1 MATSPNFIQP
11 TNSNLVQDYIAMLLN
26 DRYVTQSIVEI
37 RPQFNK
43 LHTLIDKTQGSPIFV
58 NKMLIEQPF
67 VDSAMP
73 VATCNGVS
81 LSASNSIATITI
93 TGNTK
98 DIFAKPFSVRD
109 NVTQTEG
116 KILSHSATT
125 LVVSFVASGTS
136 GVTAFTASDFATG
149 NNITQT
155 GVAHMDFYTEDR
167 TTENLYRLP
176 NLRSIAL
183 GTVTKSITLS
193 QKDMIELQRIE
204 KEINGVQY
212 LAWKQVMGMM
222 SDYYNGLEEMSIYS
236 NRVLPNS
243 LGDGG
248 KAASLPWQIKNED
261 GVYIPMGA
269 SPNEQTLMDIIEQMR
284 EKTGH
289 GGEYTLL
296 PGTDFVSGIQKAVS
310 KNWITYTGKNNTFGG
325 ASVDGIDV
333 DEYTFMGTT
342 LKIVKD
348 FNDFNHPQW
357 DNTISTL
364 TGKRKSAS
372 SCLLLNT
379 SPVQTSM
386 GEMLPWCQTYV
397 YGKPGTTIGNGGYRV
412 IENGT
417 IDQYGNALPKST
429 GTTPVVGYQM
439 ESTMANVLTDP
450 TKHAFAELSE

>member
-11 TNSNLVQDYIAMLLN
+11 TNSNLVQDYIAMLLDN
-26 DRYVTQSIVEI
+26 RYITQSIIEM

-43 LHTLIDKTQGSPIFV
+43 LHTLIDKTQGTPKFV
-58 NKMLIEQPF
+58 NKMLVETPYI
-67 VDSAMP
+67 DSAVP
-73 VATCNGVS
+73 TATCNGVT
-81 LSASNSIATITI
+81 LSAGNSIATITL

-109 NVTQTEG
+109 NVTGTEG

-125 LVVSFVASGTS
+125 LVVSFVSSGTS
-136 GVTAFTASDFATG
+136 GVTAFTSSDFFTG

-155 GVAHMDFYTEDR
+155 GVAHMDYYTEDR

-176 NLRSIAL
+176 LFRKIAL
-183 GTVTKSITLS
+183 GTVTKSISLS
-193 QKDMIELQRIE
+193 QKDMIEINRITE
-204 KEINGVQY
+204 EINGVQY
-212 LAWKQVMGMM
+212 MAWKQVMGMM
-222 SDYYNGLEEMSIYS
+222 SDYYNGLEEMSLYS
-236 NRVLPNS
+236 NRVLPNE

-248 KAASLPWQIKNED
+248 KAASLIWQIKNED
-261 GVYIPMGA
+261 GVYIPMSS
-269 SPNEQTLMDIIEQMR
+269 SPSEQTLMNLIEQMR
-284 EKTGH
+284 DKTGH

-296 PGTDFVSGIQKAVS
+296 CGTDFVSGIQKAVA

-325 ASVDGIDV
+325 TSVQGIDV
-333 DEYTFMGTT
+333 DEYTYMGTT
-342 LKIVKD
+342 LKVVKD

-357 DNTISTL
+357 DTTISTI
-364 TGKRKSAS
+364 TGKKKSAS

-379 SPVQTSM
+379 SSVPTSQ

-397 YGKPGTTIGNGGYRV
+397 YGNAGTTIGNGGYRV

-417 IDQYGNALPKST
+417 IDQYGNALAKSV

-439 ESTMANVLTDP
+439 EATMANVLTDP
-450 TKHAFAELSE
+450 TKHGFAELES